1 MEKTPKKWISIRTK
15 PAEYDTIYNQYQQ
28 TTCRNLSQYARQV
41 LLKKPVVM
49 KYRNQSAD
57 EILSALIAIKNE
69 MTAIGNNYNQ
79 AVKKLHTVKDIPEML
94 TWILS
99 NDLRQQQLLEF
110 TKSILLQL
118 EKIYGQCMQK

>member
-15 PAEYDTIYNQYQQ
+15 PAEYDAIYNQYQQ

-41 LLKKPVVM
+41 LLKKPVIM

-99 NDLRQQQLLEF
+99 NDLRQQQLLDF

-118 EKIYGQCMQK
+118 EKIYSQCMQK

>member
-1 MEKTPKKWISIRTK
+1 MGKTPKKWISIRTK
-15 PAEYDTIYNQYQQ
+15 PAEYDIIYNQYQQ

-41 LLKKPVVM
+41 LLKKPVIM

-69 MTAIGNNYNQ
+69 MAAIGNNYNQ
-79 AVKKLHTVKDIPEML
+79 AVKKLHTMKDIPEML

-99 NDLRQQQLLEF
+99 NDQRQQQLVDFSQDMLH
-110 TKSILLQL
+110 QL
-118 EKIYGQCMQK
+118 EKIHSLCMQK